1 MDGDHRGP
9 ADTTPPTGA
18 PPGDDAWHDVGER
31 LGDIG
36 DRLREH
42 YRRLGGEEPSDAEFR
57 QAFRVLGSAFQRL
70 MESFGSAFNDPETRE
85 SVKRAAS
92 SFASALSVTIGELGD
107 ELKRAMRPRGEDETA
122 ATEERPTEETTDE
135 TAPTS

>member
-9 ADTTPPTGA
+9 VDTPPTDA
-18 PPGDDAWHDVGER
+18 PPEEDAWHDVGER
-31 LGDIG
+31 LDEIG

-92 SFASALSVTIGELGD
+92 SFASALSVTVGELGE
-107 ELKRAMRPRGEDETA
+107 ELKRAVRPRREGA
-122 ATEERPTEETTDE
+122 AAEEGPPEETSDKG
-135 TAPTS
+135 APTT